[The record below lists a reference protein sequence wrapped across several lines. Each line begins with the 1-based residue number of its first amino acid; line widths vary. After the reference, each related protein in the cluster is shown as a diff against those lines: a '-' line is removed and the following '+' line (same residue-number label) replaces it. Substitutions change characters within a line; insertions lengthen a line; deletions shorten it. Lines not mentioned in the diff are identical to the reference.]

1 MAGGGRLV
9 VLMKPG
15 NAGGGKEPQFKD
27 SAGSREVL
35 EIGMSLKTPEKV
47 QKLQKAL
54 YAKAKGSPDYRFYLL
69 YDKIYRED
77 ILAHAWC
84 MARSNGGKA
93 GVDGED
99 FPDIEAYGIERWL
112 SELAQELK
120 EKRYRAGP
128 VRRVYIPKANGKQRP
143 LGIPTIRD
151 RVVQTAAVLILTP
164 IFEPDLQTEQYA
176 YRAGR
181 SAQDAVRHVHKLL
194 NTGHTEVIDA
204 DLSGYFDSIPH
215 AELMMSVARR
225 ISDRN
230 LLSLIKQWLVMPV
243 EEDDGRGGRKRT
255 TQAKDKKIGIP
266 QGAPISPLLSN
277 LYMRRFLLGWK
288 TLGLEAHLQARIV
301 NFADDFVICCQG
313 TGEQA
318 MEAMRKMMGRL
329 KLTVNEEK
337 TRRCQVP
344 VSEFDFLG
352 YTFGRCY
359 SAKTGRS
366 YLGTRP
372 SKKSIKRVC
381 RELSELTSGRWVMLR
396 ADDRVARLN
405 RLLVGWSNYFC
416 LGPVSKAYRSV
427 DKHASK
433 RLRQWLCKKHQQPGQ
448 GTARYSDRYL
458 YDTMGLQ
465 RLSVRTHNF
474 PWAKA

>member
-1 MAGGGRLV
+1 
-9 VLMKPG
+9 
-15 NAGGGKEPQFKD
+15 
-27 SAGSREVL
+27 
-35 EIGMSLKTPEKV
+35 MSLQTPEKV

-54 YAKAKGSPDYRFYLL
+54 HAKAKGSPGFRFYLL
-69 YDKIYRED
+69 YDKMYRED
-77 ILAHAWC
+77 ILDYAWRL
-84 MARSNGGKA
+84 ARSNGGKP
-93 GVDGED
+93 GVDGEG
-99 FPDIEAYGIERWL
+99 FSDIETYGSKRWL
-112 SELAQELK
+112 GELAQELK
-120 EKRYRAGP
+120 EKRYRANP

-151 RVVQTAAVLILTP
+151 RVVQTAAVLLLTP
-164 IFEPDLQTEQYA
+164 IFESDLQAEQYA

-181 SAQDAVRHVHKLL
+181 SAHDAVRHVHKLL

-215 AELMMSVARR
+215 AELMSSVARR
-225 ISDRN
+225 ISDRSM
-230 LLSLIKQWLVMPV
+230 LSLIKQWLVMAV

-255 TQAKDKKIGIP
+255 TQAKDKKRGIP

-277 LYMRRFLLGWK
+277 LYIRRFLLGWK
-288 TLGLEAHLQARIV
+288 ALGLEARLQARIV
-301 NFADDFVICCQG
+301 NFADDFVICCRG
-313 TGEQA
+313 TGEEA
-318 MEAMRKMMGRL
+318 MEAMRKMMGAL

-337 TRRCQVP
+337 TRRCQIP
-344 VSEFDFLG
+344 ASDFDFLG

-366 YLGTRP
+366 YIGTRP

-381 RELSELTSGRWVMLR
+381 RELSELTRGRWLLMD
-396 ADDRVARLN
+396 AEDRVVKLN

-416 LGPVSKAYRSV
+416 LGPVSRAYRAV

-433 RLRQWLCKKHQQPGQ
+433 RLRQWLCKKHQRPGQ
-448 GTARYSDRYL
+448 GTARYPNAHL

-465 RLSVRTHNF
+465 RLSVRTHDF